1 MEEVSE
7 MLRREC
13 RSKAEGAESAVRKD
27 SRNDKGQEAPA
38 PVKMTARDCSGI
50 RQLMEQEE
58 ESRREEGGAA
68 DTGTLAAAR
77 LSEYRFFHLDEMEK
91 ELKIPESVH
100 REAARLI
107 QTGAVRAERIE
118 VEELGIRNMLGMEG
132 IDDPAMIV
140 GKVRLV
146 GGEADYG
153 MYPFYVELIIGQRHL
168 LQSVCGS
175 WKCHKGIY
183 QDRDGYRR
191 RLCAHEVA
199 GILLFRNYLSEH
211 LADATTEASRYV
223 IQALS
228 GQAGTELTAG
238 QELEQQNIELE
249 PQLEI
254 LDGGALHCS
263 FRAGNGKLYK
273 IRNLQEFCVKMEKQ
287 EPMFF
292 TSKMTLKLSEQY
304 LTGKAAGWYAFICGA
319 VREDQHVQ
327 YLRIRD
333 RYAGAS
339 ASEKGEIELFG
350 ERLDRFLELALGCQI
365 PVQFRQFGRREKE
378 VLTLRNKKLMPQLTI
393 RPVLSGQ
400 DVPGRR
406 GTAAGELDGIRVEG
420 KLPEIYCGI
429 RSACWLEDGYLN
441 RIGKSEMQALRPL
454 LATMQE
460 DHRIS
465 LPVGRMSLSDFYHKA
480 LPQLRRIAEVTEENS
495 ALVAEYLPPE
505 PAFTIYLDID
515 NNAFLC
521 RAEAAYGQEIFSLS
535 DVLFLQKSSA
545 YPQYRDRK
553 EEEQIVQKIGIYF
566 PNYDRELEIFYV
578 MRDTEEAFD
587 LLDHGLDALAQIPRC
602 QVRMTD
608 RFRRLG
614 LRRNVQFDIGVSLES
629 NLMDLSVTARELSE
643 DEVLQVLYQ
652 YQKKRRFLVL
662 KNGDFLRLEN
672 NESLERLT
680 RMMEDLHI
688 PVQEIVKGK
697 MHLPAY
703 RALYLDKMLEGQDN
717 FYTDRDRHFKE
728 LIKGFKTVQDSDYEV
743 PEHLKTVMRPYQ
755 KDGYRWLRTLDHYGF
770 GGILADEMGLGKTLQ
785 VLAVLDAVHRE
796 NASEITELSKSPQA
810 QPDTNVM
817 QVPGEGAVPVTSL
830 VICPA
835 SLVYNWLEETRRFAP
850 SLHAV
855 AVTGTAAAR
864 AGIIHRVSGS
874 LKQGEPAGEERIDLL
889 ITSYDLLKR
898 DIALYEGIRFRFE
911 ILDEAQY
918 IKTHTTAAAKSVK
931 LVQAVTRFALTGT
944 PIENRLSELWSIFDF
959 LMPGFLYA
967 YDSFR
972 SGMEMPIVKNED
984 TQAMER
990 LHRMIAPFL
999 LRRQKKDVL
1008 RDLPDKL
1015 EEIRYAGMEGKQQKL
1030 YDAQVIRMRND
1041 LKQQS
1046 ESDFRRSKIQILA
1059 ELTRIRQ
1066 ICCDP
1071 SLCFTNYDGESAKTE
1086 LCMELLH
1093 SLIDGGHRTL
1103 VFSQF
1108 TSMLEI
1114 LQKRLDADKI
1124 PYYLITGSTSK
1135 EERMKRVKA
1144 FNEGEIPIFL
1154 ISLKAGGTGL
1164 NLVGADSVIHFDPWW
1179 NTAAENQASDR
1190 AHRIGQTR
1198 AVTVYKLVA
1207 KGTIE
1212 EKIVAMQ
1219 QQKAKLAEDILGGE
1233 GIGSAVLSKED
1244 LMKILG

>member
-1 MEEVSE
+1 M
-7 MLRREC
+7 
-13 RSKAEGAESAVRKD
+13 RKG
-27 SRNDKGQEAPA
+27 SRDEAGQKAPA
-38 PVKMTARDCSGI
+38 PVKMAARDCSGI

-58 ESRREEGGAA
+58 ENRREEAGTGDEKTAA
-68 DTGTLAAAR
+68 VAR
-77 LSEYRFFHLDEMEK
+77 LSEYQFFHLDEMEK
-91 ELKIPESVH
+91 ELRIPKSVYQKA
-100 REAARLI
+100 EQLI
-107 QTGAVRAERIE
+107 QTGDIRVDWIE
-118 VEELGIRNMLGMEG
+118 VEELGVRNMLGMDG
-132 IDDPAMIV
+132 IDDPAMLV

-146 GGEADYG
+146 AGETDYG
-153 MYPFYVELIIGQRHL
+153 MYPFYVEMIIGQRQL

-175 WKCHKGIY
+175 WKCHNEIY
-183 QDRDGYRR
+183 QAKDGYRR
-191 RLCAHEVA
+191 RLCVHEVA
-199 GILLFRNYLSEH
+199 GILLFRDYLSGH
-211 LADATTEASRYV
+211 RVDATTDASRYM

-228 GQAGTELTAG
+228 DQAGTVLTAG
-238 QELEQQNIELE
+238 GEQEQQNIELE
-249 PQLEI
+249 PQLEV
-254 LDGGALHCS
+254 LDGGDLHCS

-273 IRNLQEFCVKMEKQ
+273 IRNLQEFCAKMDIQ

-292 TSKMTLKLSEQY
+292 TTKMTLKLSEQY
-304 LTGKAAGWYAFICGA
+304 LTGRAAEWYAFICGA
-319 VREDQHVQ
+319 IREDQHMQ
-327 YLRIRD
+327 RSMIRD
-333 RYAGAS
+333 RYAAGAS
-339 ASEKGEIELFG
+339 ASEKGEIELYG
-350 ERLDRFLELALGCQI
+350 ERLDRFLELALDCQI
-365 PVQFRQFGRREKE
+365 TVQFHQFGRREKE
-378 VLTLRNKKLMPQLTI
+378 VLLLRNKKLMPQLTI

-400 DVPGRR
+400 DSSGKR
-406 GTAAGELDGIRVEG
+406 GTAAGELDGIRIEG
-420 KLPEIYCGI
+420 RLPEIYCGI
-429 RSACWLEDGYLN
+429 RSACWFENGYLN

-454 LATMQE
+454 LAAVRA
-460 DHRIS
+460 DNSIS

-495 ALVAEYLPPE
+495 TLVTGYLPPE

-535 DVLFLQKSSA
+535 DVLSKESSD
-545 YPQYRDRK
+545 YQQYRDRE
-553 EEEQIVQKIGIYF
+553 EEEQIVREIGKYF
-566 PNYDRELEIFYV
+566 PDYDSEMEIFYV

-587 LLDHGLDALAQIPRC
+587 LLDHGLDALTQIPRC

-614 LRRNVQFDIGVSLES
+614 LHRNVKFDIGVSLES
-629 NLMDLSVTARELSE
+629 NLLDLSVTARELSE

-672 NESLERLT
+672 NESLEQLT
-680 RMMEDLHI
+680 RVMEDLHI

-703 RALYLDKMLEGQDN
+703 RALYLDKMLEGQES
-717 FYTDRDRHFKE
+717 FYADRDRHFKE

-785 VLAVLDAVHRE
+785 VLAVLDAVRRE
-796 NASEITELSKSPQA
+796 HASELQELSKSAKAQA
-810 QPDTNVM
+810 DINVM
-817 QVPGEGAVPVTSL
+817 RTPGEDAVPVTSL

-835 SLVYNWLEETRRFAP
+835 SLVYNWLEEAHRFAP

-864 AGIIHRVSGS
+864 AGILHRVCGS
-874 LKQGEPAGEERIDLL
+874 PQQGSPAGEERIDLL

-898 DIALYEGIRFRFE
+898 DIALYEGIHFRFE

-931 LVQAVTRFALTGT
+931 LIQAVTRFALTGT

-959 LMPGFLYA
+959 LMPGFLFA

-972 SGMEMPIVKNED
+972 TGIEMPIVRNED

-990 LHRMIAPFL
+990 LHRMIAPFI
-999 LRRQKKDVL
+999 LRRLKKDVL
-1008 RDLPDKL
+1008 KDLPDKL

-1041 LKQQS
+1041 LQQQS
-1046 ESDFRRSKIQILA
+1046 ENDFRRSRIQILA

-1093 SLIDGGHRTL
+1093 SLMDGGHRTL

-1114 LQKRLDADKI
+1114 LQNRLDAERI

-1135 EERMKRVKA
+1135 EERLKRVKA
-1144 FNEGEIPIFL
+1144 FNEGEVPVFL

-1179 NTAAENQASDR
+1179 NTAAESQASDR

-1198 AVTVYKLVA
+1198 TVTVYKLVA

-1233 GIGSAVLSKED
+1233 GVGSAVLSKEE
-1244 LMKILG
+1244 LMEILG